1 MKRILALAALI
12 PLAACSGASTAVDS
26 PTSLAPVPPA
36 PATDSTPSVTESS
49 TTTESEEPVAVPS
62 PSPTAA
68 ATSQTAATNARGNLV
83 KSIGQE
89 AGVVDFDSGAQVVS
103 FKVTDIEPNFT
114 CTGRFADESA
124 NGNFIAISLEVT
136 TSSDFGPDNYF
147 SVSEFDWKVISPEGT
162 TENSSVGNGTMCLD
176 PSEQIPLDFGP
187 GEHAVGKVVLDS
199 QHPAG
204 ALVLAQSNMSGGWEW
219 SYGG

>member
-12 PLAACSGASTAVDS
+12 PLAACSGATTAVDS
-26 PTSLAPVPPA
+26 PSSLAPVPPA
-36 PATDSTPSVTESS
+36 PATESSPSVAESPA
-49 TTTESEEPVAVPS
+49 SEEPVAEA
-62 PSPTAA
+62 SPTPSAA
-68 ATSQTAATNARGNLV
+68 ESSQASATNARGNLV

-89 AGVVDFDSGAQVVS
+89 AGVTNESGALIVS

-114 CTGRFADESA
+114 CTNEYAEEPA
-124 NGNFIAISLEVT
+124 NGNFIAITLDVT
-136 TSSDFGPDNYF
+136 TSPDFGADNYF
-147 SVSEFDWKVISPEGT
+147 SVAEYAWKVISPEGT
-162 TENSSVGNGTMCLD
+162 TENDSVGNAFMCLNS
-176 PSEQIPLDFGP
+176 SEQITSDFGP

-204 ALVLAQSNMSGGWEW
+204 ALVLEQPTMNGGWEW